1 MQYSHK
7 ILEKIGLSK
16 SEIQV
21 YLAGLKL
28 GPSLANTLSKETKLS
43 RPLIYHILELLEAK
57 GLVSKLGHKHGRRF
71 IIEPPSR
78 LKSILERKRKEL
90 EKVEQ
95 QLDKAAVELESLY
108 SPRVKPSR
116 IRFYEGLEGLK
127 NIAQDT
133 LLVKNTEILAL
144 VPTENTFSLFDDS

>member
-57 GLVSKLGHKHGRRF
+57 VLESKLGHKHGRRF
-71 IIEPPSR
+71 IIKPPSR
-78 LKSILERKRKEL
+78 
-90 EKVEQ
+90 
-95 QLDKAAVELESLY
+95 
-108 SPRVKPSR
+108 
-116 IRFYEGLEGLK
+116 LK

-144 VPTENTFSLFDDS
+144 VPTENTFSLFDDSFMYYWRNEQEKKQIKSR